1 MNNYHTH
8 TDRCKH
14 ASGSPPDYA
23 RAALE
28 AGSSRLGISDHTP
41 LPDGRWSHVRMSMN
55 ELESYKEDIED
66 ARREFPE
73 LEILTGAEC
82 EWTKDYASFFRE
94 ELLGR
99 HSFDYLIGAIH
110 WFPHHG
116 GWISLGEADGSSML
130 ASYADHLVSTMESGL
145 FAFIAHPDGFGAGY
159 RRWDEN
165 ARSCTRD
172 ILQAAQALGVPLEI
186 NGYGF
191 RKKKVDSS
199 DAGMRR
205 PYPLDR
211 FWEMAAETNV
221 KAVCNSDAHKPSDV
235 VASIDLANELADHFS
250 ITVIDPFGNSSA
262 R

>member
-1 MNNYHTH
+1 M
-8 TDRCKH
+8 
-14 ASGSPPDYA
+14 AM
-23 RAALE
+23 E
-28 AGSSRLGISDHTP
+28 
-41 LPDGRWSHVRMSMN
+41 
-55 ELESYKEDIED
+55 ELESYKEDIET
-66 ARREFPE
+66 ARRELPD

-82 EWTKDYASFFRE
+82 EWTKEYAAFFRE

-99 HSFDYLIGAIH
+99 HRFDYLIGAIH

-116 GWISLGEADGSSML
+116 DWISLGETDGSGML

-159 RRWDEN
+159 RSWDEN

-172 ILQAAQALGVPLEI
+172 ILQAAEALGVPLEI

-191 RKKKVDSS
+191 RKKAVVST

-211 FWEMAAETNV
+211 FWEMAADTKV
-221 KAVCNSDAHKPSDV
+221 KAVCNSDAHNPSDV
-235 VASIDLANELADHFS
+235 LASIDLAQKLAEDFS
-250 ITVIDPFGNSSA
+250 ISVIDPFEGFSA
-262 R
+262 P